1 MTPDRR
7 IAELTIRAEAGEV
20 RRASLWLES
29 TGQALQVPAEQL
41 ARLELCLNEA
51 LANVI
56 AHGGPGALAAP
67 VQLQLAHDVGAA
79 RAVLH
84 LVDGGVAFDPLAHQS
99 APRAQSLA
107 DIEPGGL
114 GLIMMRESADEIDYR
129 REGGCN
135 HQAFTVVWGQPGR
148 TAPSQSLDE
157 RAGA

>member
-1 MTPDRR
+1 MTPARR

-29 TGQALQVPAEQL
+29 TGKAFDLPAEQV

-56 AHGGPGALAAP
+56 AHGGPGALVAP
-67 VQLQLAHDVGAA
+67 VQLQLTLDLGAA
-79 RAVLH
+79 RAVLQ
-84 LVDGGVAFDPLAHQS
+84 LIDGGIAFDPLTHQS
-99 APRAQSLA
+99 APRAQSLD

-114 GLIMMRESADEIDYR
+114 GLIMMRESVDEIAYR

-135 HQAFTVVWGQPGR
+135 HLAFTVRWVEAPQASPPHLGERPG
-148 TAPSQSLDE
+148 A
-157 RAGA
+157 